1 MLAWIVQV
9 TWNVTL
15 QRCNM
20 PKDNFLIHHVKDTNH
35 DPHVRMFKATIRSN
49 GEMKHEY
56 IINLSI
62 FTLRDIISK
71 WNQNYLIERS
81 HYISAKLE

>member
-1 MLAWIVQV
+1 MIL
-9 TWNVTL
+9 
-15 QRCNM
+15 
-20 PKDNFLIHHVKDTNH
+20 
-35 DPHVRMFKATIRSN
+35 KAAIRSN

-71 WNQNYLIERS
+71 WNQNYLIKRS
-81 HYISAKLE
+81 HYISIELE